1 MNNTQSFASLKSQL
15 DDAINAAIG
24 EGAVVG
30 AVALIERRGEIL
42 LSEAYGYADRDS
54 KTPMREDSIFRVASM
69 SKPITSALAL
79 MLIEDGLLDLDTPID
94 KWIPE
99 LSDLQVQSAA
109 SLDVEKSARSISVRD
124 LLTHRSGIAYPFSA
138 PEHLAAALR
147 EATGTLDIV
156 PDCWPD
162 EWIAKLGKVPLLF
175 QPGQQWHYGYSTDVL
190 GVLLSRVAGCL
201 LGELMQRRIFSRLAM
216 NDTGFYCRKR
226 DLDRMTTAYV
236 RSPTNGELQVFD
248 PANGRWSRQ
257 PAFESGGA
265 GLVSTTKDYLQF
277 ARFLLRS
284 PASSPAA
291 SPALMSRSSIELMKE
306 NFFGEEDHARPFL
319 GMEGYW
325 RQKGFGLGLSVTTD
339 AQSLPY
345 RATNGEFNWP
355 GAFGTYWF
363 AAPEKDLIGLLYVQ
377 EYWGASQLPI
387 KLHEVAYALADAVD

>member
-1 MNNTQSFASLKSQL
+1 MNNMQSFAALKSQL
-15 DDAINAAIG
+15 DDAIDTAIA
-24 EGAVVG
+24 EGTVVG
-30 AVALIERRGEIL
+30 AVALIESRGEVL

-79 MLIEDGLLDLDTPID
+79 MLIEDGLFDLDTPID
-94 KWIPE
+94 QWIPE
-99 LSDLQVQSAA
+99 LSDLQVQSAV
-109 SLDVEKSARSISVRD
+109 SSGVEKIARSITIRD

-138 PEHLAAALR
+138 PEPLASALR

-156 PDCWPD
+156 PDYTPD

-175 QPGQQWHYGYSTDVL
+175 QPGRQWHYGYSTDVL
-190 GVLLSRVAGCL
+190 GVLLSRVAGCS
-201 LGELMQRRIFSRLAM
+201 LGELMQRRIFSRLGM
-216 NDTGFYCRKR
+216 NDTGFHCREQ

-236 RSPTNGELQVFD
+236 RSPANGELQLFD

-265 GLVSTTKDYLQF
+265 GLVSTAKDYLQF

-284 PASSPAA
+284 PAGAPQ
-291 SPALMSRSSIELMKE
+291 LMSRSSIESMRE

-377 EYWGASQLPI
+377 EYWGESQLPI
-387 KLHEVAYALADAVD
+387 QLQKIAYAFTDVAD